1 MKCSKCE
8 KGEVVFQFTTI
19 DRKTH
24 EPTTRHLCLEC
35 AAELSPWI
43 AKNAKGATSV
53 DALIEEL
60 LKSQLSQE
68 GGASVPG
75 QVLPDVPACSECG
88 LTFPAYKATLMLGCA
103 SCYAAFGDHLAA
115 DIRKLQGG
123 ADRHTPDSVPG
134 GEGTIDRAAR
144 LAAMRAELQ
153 DCIENEDFERAT
165 YLRDQIKSLLA
176 GDGAPRAESGEA
188 RPG

>member
-1 MKCSKCE
+1 MKCSRCE

-19 DRKTH
+19 DKKSH
-24 EPTTRHLCLEC
+24 DIATRHLCMEC

-43 AKNAKGATSV
+43 AKNAKAATSV

-68 GGASVPG
+68 GGASVSE
-75 QVLPDVPACSECG
+75 QVIPDVPACSECG
-88 LTFPAYKATLMLGCA
+88 VTFPSYKATLMLGCA

-123 ADRHTPDSVPG
+123 ADRHTPDGTPG
-134 GEGTIDRAAR
+134 GEGTIDRVAKI
-144 LAAMRAELQ
+144 AAMRAELQ

-165 YLRDQIKSLLA
+165 YLRDQIKLLMA
-176 GDGAPRAESGEA
+176 GDVAPPAGRGES
-188 RPG
+188 PKP

>member
-1 MKCSKCE
+1 MKCSRCE

-24 EPTTRHLCLEC
+24 EPATKHLCLEC

-43 AKNAKGATSV
+43 AKNAKAATSV

-68 GGASVPG
+68 GGASVSE
-75 QVLPDVPACSECG
+75 QVIPEVAACSECG
-88 LTFPAYKATLMLGCA
+88 LTFPSYKATLMLGCA
-103 SCYAAFGDHLAA
+103 SCYVAFGDHLAA

-123 ADRHTPDSVPG
+123 ADRHTTDGTPG
-134 GEGTIDRAAR
+134 AEGSIDRAAKI
-144 LAAMRAELQ
+144 AAMRAELQ

-165 YLRDQIKSLLA
+165 YLRDQIKLA
-176 GDGAPRAESGEA
+176 MSGDAAPSPGQGESA
-188 RPG
+188 KP